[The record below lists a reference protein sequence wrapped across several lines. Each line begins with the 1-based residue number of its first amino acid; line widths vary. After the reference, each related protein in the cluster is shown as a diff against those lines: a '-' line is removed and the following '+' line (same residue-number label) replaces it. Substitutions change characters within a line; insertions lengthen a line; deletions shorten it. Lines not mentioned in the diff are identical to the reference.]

1 MSISSSSALLFLFSI
16 LPPLLSAQA
25 LPTALPRVIT
35 VTAGVG
41 NAMGWF
47 GAQGEHYLADER
59 VSLFAGLGYTPEFER
74 GNKRGVTFA
83 GGLRGFTAGEKH
95 RAFLEGSISQV
106 VVETG
111 LFGTGRRF
119 YGPGVQGGYQFVSR
133 GGFTFMASVGLG
145 YAPGVSQR
153 GEGWAGLLGLAGGY
167 TWRRATAR
175 DLRPMR

>member
-1 MSISSSSALLFLFSI
+1 MRCAVLVLLFHI
-16 LPPLLSAQA
+16 LPLSLAAQV
-25 LPTALPRVIT
+25 LSTSLPRAVS

-59 VSLFAGLGYTPEFER
+59 VSVFVGLGYTPRFER
-74 GNKRGVTFA
+74 GESRGVTFA

-95 RAFLEGSISQV
+95 RAFLEGSVSQLV
-106 VVETG
+106 LETG
-111 LFGTGRRF
+111 LFGPGRRL

-133 GGFTFMASVGLG
+133 GGFTFMASVGVG

-153 GEGWAGLLGLAGGY
+153 AQGWAGLLGLAAGY
-167 TWRRATAR
+167 TWRRATGR